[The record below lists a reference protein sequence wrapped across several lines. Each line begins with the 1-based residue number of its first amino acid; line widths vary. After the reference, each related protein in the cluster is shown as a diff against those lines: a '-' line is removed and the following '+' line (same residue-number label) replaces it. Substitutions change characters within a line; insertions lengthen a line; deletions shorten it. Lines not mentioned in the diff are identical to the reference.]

1 MSLEEALRKRLQAD
15 PGPGALVGVH
25 SEDGGKSVD
34 WTVRRQGAP
43 LPAYVLETIT
53 DARPQ
58 THDGFDGIRPTRVQ
72 VSCLAANKTAAVA
85 LREAAIAALVPA
97 GTFAGVQFDRARVD
111 AVRDLGAQ
119 TETGFIHREAIDFIF
134 WHKA

>member
-1 MSLEEALRKRLQAD
+1 MSFEAALRTRLQD
-15 PGPGALVGVH
+15 DGAISGLVGVH
-25 SEDGGKSVD
+25 PDDGAKSID

-43 LPAYVLETIT
+43 LPAVVLETIS

-72 VSCLAANKTAAVA
+72 VSCLAGDKTTAVE
-85 LREAAIAALVPA
+85 LREAAIGALVPA
-97 GTFAGVQFDRARVD
+97 GTFSRVQFDRARVD
-111 AVRDLGAQ
+111 AVRDLGRQ
-119 TETGFIHREAIDFIF
+119 TDTGFIHREAIDFIF

>member
-1 MSLEEALRKRLQAD
+1 MSFEAALRVRLQDD
-15 PGPGALVGVH
+15 PATEELLGVH
-25 SEDGGKSVD
+25 PDDEAKSID

-43 LPAYVLETIT
+43 LPAIVLETIS
-53 DARPQ
+53 DPRPQ

-72 VSCLAANKTAAVA
+72 VSCLAADKTTAVA
-85 LREAAIAALVPA
+85 LREAAIAAMVPA

-111 AVRDLGAQ
+111 AVRDLGRQ
-119 TETGFIHREAIDFIF
+119 TDTGFIHREAIDFIF